1 MGSKNKNEKI
11 NISENSFSSSI
22 LELLPAHIENAP
34 ESKSKDIQT
43 IQVKTLDSIFDNILS
58 SKNNI
63 YLKIDTQGYEKEVL
77 TGAFD
82 SLKKISCLQLE
93 MSLIPLYSTESSFED
108 LMKLLTDQNFK
119 LIGFESG
126 FTNGRNW

>member
-1 MGSKNKNEKI
+1 M
-11 NISENSFSSSI
+11 
-22 LELLPAHIENAP
+22 
-34 ESKSKDIQT
+34 
-43 IQVKTLDSIFDNILS
+43 
-58 SKNNI
+58 
-63 YLKIDTQGYEKEVL
+63 

-126 FTNGRNW
+126 FTNNKTGELLQLDGIFIKK